1 MVLGAQPV
9 RPSQAEMR
17 YSPPCPTEGAPT
29 PTPGTSAMT
38 IRSSG
43 RDGCPAALIG
53 PAELQRAPRPQLLR
67 KQPPRAQG
75 SRPARWPVLTAPSQG
90 PGLHQPWGTVASAG
104 AATLQAQAL
113 GHKAAS
119 KDRALLKRLPAP
131 AWGKACS
138 LCRDSNLLPHPT
150 RHRPYARLMVALW
163 NPDAGKGTLLGPLIW
178 VAREGFMRK

>member
-1 MVLGAQPV
+1 
-9 RPSQAEMR
+9 MR

-38 IRSSG
+38 IRSSR